1 MKDKIMKNKLFFII
15 LFIILIT
22 GLCIIVF
29 IGYNK
34 YINNNSNDNK
44 EIYKEVNSND
54 IEEESN
60 EISEISDNIK
70 NTDTYKYYEE
80 NSSSIEKVMDAKK
93 EKNSFSEK
101 EAKKFL
107 EERGFKDYP
116 INYEYSLNGE
126 YVDETEVD
134 PSSDKKHPMYITNY
148 QSKDGSMW
156 TVYLI
161 SKSIFAYPASYVLE
175 NSLDIEILLSETSTI
190 TSYDSETNAFFVTI
204 PNGKTTTSKTVEE
217 ITSSTLDNYKFN

>member
-15 LFIILIT
+15 LFIILII

-44 EIYKEVNSND
+44 EIYKEVDSND
-54 IEEESN
+54 IEEES
-60 EISEISDNIK
+60 SEISDNIK

-80 NSSSIEKVMDAKK
+80 NSSSIEKVMDAKN

-175 NSLDIEILLSETSTI
+175 KSLDIEILLSETSTI

-217 ITSSTLDNYKFN
+217 ITSSALDNYKFN